1 MYIRKT
7 DMPGEYEKVL
17 IHIMIDMDLTLSD
30 AMHIDLLNNQV
41 DVKSVFDI
49 VDYMELKLGNLDK
62 VQYYMNVYSGNVP
75 DVGLKRNNTKKDWYK
90 NYE

>member
-1 MYIRKT
+1 MYTNIDK
-7 DMPGEYEKVL
+7 PEQYEKVL
-17 IHIMIDMDLTLSD
+17 IDIMIDMDATLSD
-30 AMHIDLLNNQV
+30 AMYMDLLNNGI

-75 DVGLKRNNTKKDWYK
+75 DVGLKRDGLKQGWHKK
-90 NYE
+90 YE